1 MGQKHY
7 PASFQEKNFHCP
19 HCNVY
24 AQQVWTTL
32 FAQTRD
38 RLKRA
43 VDYYTEPVWRCLCT
57 HCSKVSYWHE
67 YKHGL
72 GRMVVPAESTAEPPH
87 PDIPDA
93 CKAEYEEARAVFAP
107 SPRAS
112 AALLR
117 LVVQKLMG
125 ELGQT
130 GKNLND
136 DIAALVSNGLP
147 AEVQKMLDYCRVI
160 GNHAVHPG
168 EIDVS
173 DAPEIAENLFRFI
186 NLIVEDRITRAKQI
200 EKAYAKLPEGAREQI
215 EKRDKT

>member
-24 AQQVWTTL
+24 AQQVWGVL
-32 FAQTRD
+32 FVHRTG
-38 RLKRA
+38 LGH
-43 VDYYTEPVWRCLCT
+43 YPEPVWRCLCT

-67 YKHGL
+67 YEKDLL

-87 PDIPDA
+87 ADMPDA
-93 CKAEYEEARAVFAP
+93 CKADYEEARAVFAQ

-117 LVVQKLMG
+117 LAVQKLMG

-130 GKNLND
+130 GKNLNA
-136 DIAALVSNGLP
+136 DIAALVKSGLP

-168 EIDVS
+168 EIDVNDS
-173 DAPEIAENLFRFI
+173 PEIAENLFGFI
-186 NLIVEDRITRAKQI
+186 NLIVEDRITRTKQI